1 MTTQPPTSTK
11 PETKEGAEKNRYRKT
26 LNLPQTKFDMKA
38 NLLQNEPTSLKRW
51 QQLGLYAKLREQAA
65 ASNAP
70 KFLFHD
76 GPPYAN
82 GSIHLGH
89 LMNKCLKDFVVRS
102 QTMMGK
108 DVPYVPGWDCHG
120 LPIEHKVMQAMQ
132 EKGSFAKLAAMD
144 QGQRDMIVRRECQSH
159 AEKYIKLQ
167 AGQMQRLLTLAD
179 YEKPYLTMA
188 PQYEASTLEVLAD
201 LLAKGLVYR
210 AVKPVHWSIA
220 NETALAEAELE
231 YEDREDT
238 SVFVDFEALDA
249 EKVYDAFGLAAL
261 TDDADEVDQD
271 VDDAAAAGD
280 SAAASDAPRD
290 PYAKKKR
297 ALPAGVR
304 PHQKPCFMIWTT
316 TPWTLPAN
324 VAVAVHPEV
333 EYALVWIDGNVTV
346 LATKLIEKVTQLARS
361 EEVSVIATTTGDK
374 LVGLRYKHP
383 FVTNTP
389 KCALQRAC
397 SLDKIWSIVPAD
409 YVTTEDGTGL
419 VHTAPGHGTED
430 YQTGLKHAL
439 PVYCPVKGDG
449 TYDSTVPQWLQGL
462 NIWKAN
468 DLVVKQLRDSGHLFF
483 DQKFMHSYPHDW
495 RSKTPVIFRCTQQW
509 FVSVSDEVLK
519 DGQGKPASMKQLALH
534 AVREANHASRGTG
547 APPVAFVPEW
557 GRNRMRG
564 MLESRPDW
572 CISRQRAW
580 GLPIPAFVAPLPVG
594 AHVDDEPEVL
604 LTSASV
610 RAVCACIASKG
621 SDAWFT
627 LQPAELLASYDPSK
641 DTQLSPTLK
650 ALFANGVASGAATL
664 KKTRDILDV
673 WFESGSSWNSVLRAR
688 GLGYPA
694 DLYLE
699 GSDQH
704 RGWFQLSLLPAL
716 GATGQAPFRTLLTH
730 GFMVDKDGRK
740 LSKSR
745 PDAARYEVDSL
756 TTEFGVDVMRWW
768 VSSLVYE
775 NDIKVDLTFFATAGE
790 SYRKVRNTLRFML
803 SNLQDFEP
811 STCPPHAERGN
822 IQAGHCVDLST
833 IPATSLDAWVL
844 GEYDTLE
851 TTVVNAL
858 RAYDFQTAHKAIFD
872 FCNNTLSAT
881 YLAAIKDRMYCD
893 KPDAPRRRTTQTVL
907 FDLTEGL
914 CRLLA
919 PFIPHTADEAF
930 RALYKVPPTDATTC
944 VHLKDFLSKDAS
956 KPAFGIKRDDR
967 WASVMQLVSQAQGP
981 LEKAKATGIE
991 NPLDAGVVLPNKDNA
1006 LTGFDPVELADL
1018 LGVSLVRLD
1027 VSAAEVGVLDLREQ
1041 PRCERSWK
1049 RDGTV
1054 RKRSD
1059 EGMLSDRDAL
1069 AVGV

>member
-1 MTTQPPTSTK
+1 
-11 PETKEGAEKNRYRKT
+11 
-26 LNLPQTKFDMKA
+26 
-38 NLLQNEPTSLKRW
+38 
-51 QQLGLYAKLREQAA
+51 
-65 ASNAP
+65 
-70 KFLFHD
+70 
-76 GPPYAN
+76 
-82 GSIHLGH
+82 
-89 LMNKCLKDFVVRS
+89 MNKCLKDCVVRS

-132 EKGSFAKLAAMD
+132 EKGSFAKLQAMD
-144 QGQRDMIVRRECQSH
+144 VSQRDLIVRRECQTH

-179 YEKPYLTMA
+179 YEHPYLTMA

-201 LLAKGLVYR
+201 LLKAGLVYR

-249 EKVYDAFGLAAL
+249 DKVYDAFGLSAKEA
-261 TDDADEVDQD
+261 EEEEEGGSEE
-271 VDDAAAAGD
+271 AAGEPP
-280 SAAASDAPRD
+280 SD

-304 PHQKPCFMIWTT
+304 PHQRPCFMIWTT

-361 EEVSVIATTTGDK
+361 EEVSVIATTMGEK

-383 FVTNTP
+383 FVSQAP

-397 SLDKIWSIVPAD
+397 SLEKIWSVVPAD

-449 TYDSTVPQWLQGL
+449 TYDSTVPEWLRGM

-468 DLVVKQLRDSGHLFF
+468 DAVVKHLRDSGHLFF

-509 FVSVSDEVLK
+509 FVSVTDEALK
-519 DGQGKPASMKQLALH
+519 DHAGKPASMKQLALH
-534 AVREANHASRGTG
+534 AVRDGAGETASKQ
-547 APPVAFVPEW
+547 PPVRFVPEW

-580 GLPIPAFVAPLPVG
+580 GLPIPAFVLPLPAT
-594 AHVDDEPEVL
+594 AHPDEEPQVL

-610 RAVCACIASKG
+610 RAVCECVAQKG

-627 LQPAELLASYDPSK
+627 LPPEQLLASYDASK
-641 DTQLSPTLK
+641 DPQLTPEMK
-650 ALFANGVASGAATL
+650 QALAGGFAHL

-756 TTEFGVDVMRWW
+756 TNEFGVDVMRWW

-775 NDIKVDLTFFATAGE
+775 NDIKVDLTFFSTAGE

-803 SNLQDFEP
+803 SNLYDFTP
-811 STCPPHAERGN
+811 SCDGV
-822 IQAGHCVDLST
+822 QGHCVDLKT
-833 IPATSLDAWVL
+833 LPKTSLDAWVL
-844 GEYDTLE
+844 GEFDTLE
-851 TTVVNAL
+851 RTVVHAL
-858 RAYDFQTAHKAIFD
+858 SEYDFQSAHKAIFD
-872 FCNNTLSAT
+872 FCNTTLSAT

-907 FDLTEGL
+907 WDLTDGL

-919 PFIPHTADEAF
+919 PFLPHTADEAY
-930 RALYKVPPTDATTC
+930 RSLHKVPPTDTATC
-944 VHLKDFLSKDAS
+944 VHTKLFLSQEKGENRPNET
-956 KPAFGIKRDDR
+956 KPAFGIASDARWSKVLKMLEPAQALLESRKRKDKSDTDPTKLND
-967 WASVMQLVSQAQGP
+967 A
-981 LEKAKATGIE
+981 
-991 NPLDAGVVLPNKDNA
+991 LDAGIVLPNIDNA
-1006 LTGFDPVELADL
+1006 LTGFDPSELADL
-1018 LGVSLVRLD
+1018 LGVSLVRFDAHAKEISL
-1027 VSAAEVGVLDLREQ
+1027 LDLRDQ
-1041 PRCERSWK
+1041 PQCERSWK

-1054 RKRSD
+1054 RVRSD
-1059 EGMLSDRDAL
+1059 GGMLSDRDAL

>member
-1 MTTQPPTSTK
+1 
-11 PETKEGAEKNRYRKT
+11 
-26 LNLPQTKFDMKA
+26 MKA
-38 NLLQNEPTSLKRW
+38 NLLQSEPQSLKRW
-51 QQLGLYAKLREQAA
+51 QQLGLYAKLRAERK
-65 ASNAP
+65 ASPTFN
-70 KFLFHD
+70 FHD

-102 QTMMGK
+102 QTMLGK
-108 DVPYVPGWDCHG
+108 NVPYVPGWDCHG

-132 EKGSFAKLAAMD
+132 EKGSFAKLATMEVS
-144 QGQRDMIVRRECQSH
+144 QRDMIVRRECQQH

-179 YEKPYLTMA
+179 YENPYLTMA

-201 LLAKGLVYR
+201 LLKAGLVYR

-249 EKVYDAFGLAAL
+249 DAVYDAFGLKQSAEDEA
-261 TDDADEVDQD
+261 DDESGDESTG
-271 VDDAAAAGD
+271 A
-280 SAAASDAPRD
+280 SAADAKPAD
-290 PYAKKKR
+290 PYAKKSR

-346 LATKLIEKVTQLARS
+346 LASKLIEKVTQLARS

-374 LVGLRYKHP
+374 LVGLRYRHP
-383 FVTNTP
+383 FVTSTP

-397 SLDKIWSIVPAD
+397 SLEKIWSVVPAD

-449 TYDSTVPQWLQGL
+449 TYDSTVPEWLRGV

-468 DLVVKQLRDSGHLFF
+468 DAVVKHLRDSGHLFF

-509 FVSVSDEVLK
+509 FVSVTDESLR
-519 DGQGKPASMKQLALH
+519 DWQGRPASMQQLALH
-534 AVREANHASRGTG
+534 AVREGTG
-547 APPVAFVPEW
+547 GGDVPPVKFVPEW

-580 GLPIPAFVAPLPVG
+580 GLPIPAFVLPLAAN
-594 AHVDDEPEVL
+594 AHPDEEPAVL

-610 RAVCACIASKG
+610 RAVCEVLRSKG
-621 SDAWFT
+621 SDAWFAMPPE
-627 LQPAELLASYDPSK
+627 QLLASYDASNDP
-641 DTQLSPTLK
+641 QLSPEMRH
-650 ALFANGVASGAATL
+650 ALAGGYASL

-756 TTEFGVDVMRWW
+756 TNEFGVDVMRWW

-803 SNLQDFEP
+803 SNLFDFVP
-811 STCPPHAERGN
+811 SASTPQAEREGA
-822 IQAGHCVDLST
+822 QEGHCVSLASLS
-833 IPATSLDAWVL
+833 PTSLDAWVL
-844 GEYDTLE
+844 GEYDALE
-851 TTVVNAL
+851 RTVVGAL
-858 RAYDFQTAHKAIFD
+858 TRYDFQTAHKALFD
-872 FCNNTLSAT
+872 FCNSTLSAT

-893 KPDAPRRRTTQTVL
+893 KPDAPRRRASQTVL
-907 FDLTEGL
+907 WDMLDGL

-919 PFIPHTADEAF
+919 PFLPHTADEAF
-930 RALYKVPPTDATTC
+930 RALHKVPPTDTTTC
-944 VHLKDFLSKDAS
+944 VHLRTFLGARGAGDDVAS
-956 KPAFGIKRDDR
+956 AFGVKPDER
-967 WASVMQLVSQAQGP
+967 WSKVFALLDAAQGK
-981 LEKAKATGIE
+981 LEKAKASGIE
-991 NPLDAGVVLPNKDNA
+991 NPLDAGVVLPNAGGVLD
-1006 LTGFDPVELADL
+1006 GFDLVELADL
-1018 LGVSLVRLD
+1018 LGVSIVRAD
-1027 VSAAEVGVLDLREQ
+1027 ASATEPSVLDLRDDDKF

-1054 RKRSD
+1054 RVRSD
-1059 EGMLSDRDAL
+1059 GGVLSDRDAL
-1069 AVGV
+1069 AVGVA